1 MWRHANALDSNYGWC
16 AREAPRSRVRE
27 ARCRDG
33 IRRRA
38 TALESR
44 HAVRRARPHAGGPIG
59 PMTCSARPGRN
70 GVRPYMT
77 AVPLPSPLASIS
89 PLPAVTTAR
98 SALAPGLDDVTN
110 HEANF
115 KGSRGKLFIVPER
128 YNAISRE
135 HPPVGTKES
144 SHLGDSPLERLPDS
158 APPRHVRAGEP
169 SAIFGRTR
177 RASRW
182 PGRVVAL
189 ADEGSAA
196 AYDASAR

>member
-1 MWRHANALDSNYGWC
+1 MRTRST
-16 AREAPRSRVRE
+16 REAPRSRVRE

-59 PMTCSARPGRN
+59 PMTCSARPGRY

-89 PLPAVTTAR
+89 PLPAVTTVR

-128 YNAISRE
+128 YNAISLVQPSTYGTLKRFRIWRCDE
-135 HPPVGTKES
+135 SPPWPRGA
-144 SHLGDSPLERLPDS
+144 RL
-158 APPRHVRAGEP
+158 AGEH
-169 SAIFGRTR
+169 GH
-177 RASRW
+177 
-182 PGRVVAL
+182 
-189 ADEGSAA
+189 
-196 AYDASAR
+196 